1 MIVLH
6 PNLSW
11 HTWYPDGHIM
21 YVGTDVFILDQPIC
35 VSNIVRL
42 LDNEVAIIWSWSIGI
57 LQTLGG
63 HGKRGDRNI
72 YDLGILR
79 QFTVA
84 DKTGASFC
92 RILKV
97 ESELFELRM
106 IFENS
111 TIAANLSLFT
121 LLNPLENVDGV
132 PNSYSIEITANFLS
146 FKNVHF

>member
-1 MIVLH
+1 M
-6 PNLSW
+6 
-11 HTWYPDGHIM
+11 
-21 YVGTDVFILDQPIC
+21 
-35 VSNIVRL
+35 
-42 LDNEVAIIWSWSIGI
+42 
-57 LQTLGG
+57 
-63 HGKRGDRNI
+63 
-72 YDLGILR
+72 
-79 QFTVA
+79 A
-84 DKTGASFC
+84 DKTSASFC